1 MKKKTCFEI
10 SLLSPNEK
18 EDYAREV
25 SNVMNIDYEEAF
37 DIVNFF
43 TYTSLDLLDR
53 TNSFNIEAIKVLT
66 SYISINRD
74 KFKVLGIVPSIF
86 NSEMFILSYML
97 NDQVH
102 HIPFFTNRE
111 NDRYDPNSMFQW
123 FIVNDVKLK
132 WINYDKFM
140 SIIDTPDNTC
150 YSRVEHIADYFDY
163 PIRFKKLLKYF
174 GVGGIEI
181 PQDSDQ
187 VHQNTITTM
196 IDESIS
202 RFSSAEW
209 LENVQKSVI
218 ILAGVGGIGSYVGY
232 LLGRLKPKSLFIY
245 DDDKVDIVNLSGQ
258 LYSSDD
264 IGTFKVDALARAIS
278 KYSYN
283 NNVFAIHEKFTK
295 DTPASD
301 IMICGFDSMYA
312 RAQFFSSWWKQVNS
326 KENDEDKKHCLFID
340 GRLSAEEFQV
350 FCIRGDDA
358 YNVRRYVKEFLFPD
372 SEAEETPCS
381 FKQTSHIANMIAS
394 IMVNLFT
401 NFAANEACEGMRD
414 LPFKVTYAADSLTL
428 NVEN

>member
-18 EDYAREV
+18 EDYAREA
-25 SNVMNIDYEEAF
+25 SNEMSIDYEEAL

-43 TYTSLDLLDR
+43 TYASLNR
-53 TNSFNIEAIKVLT
+53 TDCFNTEAIKVLT

-74 KFKVLGIVPSIF
+74 KFKVLGVVPSIF
-86 NSEMFILSYML
+86 NSEIFILSYML
-97 NDQVH
+97 NDKVH
-102 HIPFFTNRE
+102 HIPFFTKRE
-111 NDRYDPNSMFQW
+111 DDRYDPNSIFQW
-123 FIVNDVKLK
+123 FIVNDGKLK

-140 SIIDTPDNTC
+140 SIIDTPDNTF
-150 YSRVEHIADYFDY
+150 YSKVEHLADYFNC
-163 PIRFKKLLKYF
+163 PIMFKKLLKYF
-174 GVGGIEI
+174 GVEGIEI
-181 PQDSDQ
+181 PQDGDQ

-209 LENVQKSVI
+209 LENVQQSVI

-264 IGTFKVDALARAIS
+264 IGAFKVDALARTIS

-312 RAQFFSSWWKQVNS
+312 RAQFFSSWCKQVNS

-350 FCIRGDDA
+350 FCIMTLLPCKAFRRGA
-358 YNVRRYVKEFLFPD
+358 SPGCRR
-372 SEAEETPCS
+372 
-381 FKQTSHIANMIAS
+381 
-394 IMVNLFT
+394 
-401 NFAANEACEGMRD
+401 
-414 LPFKVTYAADSLTL
+414 
-428 NVEN
+428 

>member
-10 SLLSPNEK
+10 SFLSPNER

-25 SNVMNIDYEEAF
+25 SNEMSIDYEEAL

-43 TYTSLDLLDR
+43 TYTSLNR
-53 TNSFNIEAIKVLT
+53 TDYFNIEVIKVLT

-74 KFKVLGIVPSIF
+74 KFKVLGVVPNIF

-102 HIPFFTNRE
+102 HIPFFTKGE
-111 NDRYDPNSMFQW
+111 DYRYDPNSIFQW
-123 FIVNDVKLK
+123 FIVNDTKLK
-132 WINYDKFM
+132 WINYNKFM
-140 SIIDTPDNTC
+140 SIIDTPDNTS
-150 YSRVEHIADYFDY
+150 YSKVEHTADYFNC
-163 PIRFKKLLKYF
+163 PISFKKLLKYF
-174 GVGGIEI
+174 GIDGIEI

-209 LENVQKSVI
+209 LEKVQNSVI
-218 ILAGVGGIGSYVGY
+218 ILAGVGGIGSNVGY

-264 IGTFKVDALARAIS
+264 IGAFKVDALARTIS

-312 RAQFFSSWWKQVNS
+312 RSQFFSSWYKQVNN
-326 KENDEDKKHCLFID
+326 KENEEDKKHCLFID

-358 YNVRRYVKEFLFPD
+358 YNIRRYIKEFLFPD
-372 SEAEETPCS
+372 SEVEETPCS

-401 NFAANEACEGMRD
+401 NFAANETCEGMRD